1 MQWSHMG
8 FPNQTK
14 PKNPDFCVPKETC
27 NHVVF
32 LKLVESRR
40 RDDGKVTN
48 CGGREMILFSKL
60 SSDRLHSSFIRGI
73 NFSELVAP
81 QNPLGGFYLH
91 PFIGP
96 LEELG
101 KRQCFYFASGD
112 KFFLYRL
119 APMPQYCNL
128 KFVTS

>member
-14 PKNPDFCVPKETC
+14 PKNPDFCVPNETC

-81 QNPLGGFYLH
+81 QNLLGGFYLH
-91 PFIGP
+91 HNRTSGRAGQTSMF
-96 LEELG
+96 LLRVR
-101 KRQCFYFASGD
+101 RQM
-112 KFFLYRL
+112 FLRL
-119 APMPQYCNL
+119 APMHQYCNL